1 MVTVDGPFDD
11 GAQTLVITADVNFDG
26 TIGDG
31 EKWIYQ
37 RTEPGAESFGFTMRD
52 DGPSP
57 GNGTSQDPLTIRAEF
72 VDDVKEKKVE
82 VKNVEPDL
90 VGVPSVFYHE
100 LNGERFAVV
109 RFSVIDPGVNH
120 IHTATLTWSDNV
132 VTEAGGFIK
141 AYTCS
146 YVFTKIISRMVLP
159 GVQVSVKSLVVRDDD
174 LGVTRRFRENLELD
188 VNDDDDNLNLQED
201 LSDRGFNDD
210 DLKPINLQRL
220 ITPGMDPRRGTRYL
234 HYDPSSVRVWNSQ
247 SKRNLIPNGSSITD
261 QDQVWVEGV
270 SASRS
275 EITIQWNSSD
285 GVGCSV
291 FGSITGNVIDV
302 IVTKQMLD
310 LDTDSDNTGI
320 VDRSD
325 YEDSIEN
332 TAGKGKKLFKRSSPA
347 ETILETNAF
356 GQSTGYTLTLTVSPG
371 LNAWADAAKT
381 ARITSATSSSI
392 PTDDRES
399 ETYTW
404 TSWGNRSRIG
414 VSGLFLGYAAAA

>member
-1 MVTVDGPFDD
+1 
-11 GAQTLVITADVNFDG
+11 
-26 TIGDG
+26 
-31 EKWIYQ
+31 
-37 RTEPGAESFGFTMRD
+37 MRD

-57 GNGTSQDPLTIRAEF
+57 GNGTSQDRLTIRAEF
-72 VDDVKEKKVE
+72 VADVKEKNVE

-100 LNGERFAVV
+100 SNGERFAVV
-109 RFSVIDPGVNH
+109 SFAVTDPGMNDV
-120 IHTATLTWSDNV
+120 HTATLTWSDDV
-132 VTEAGGFIK
+132 VTEGSGFIR

-146 YVFTKIISRMVLP
+146 YVFTKIFSRTVLP
-159 GVQVSVKSLVVRDDD
+159 GVQVSIKSLVVRDDD

-188 VNDDDDNLNLQED
+188 ANDDDDNLNLQED
-201 LSDRGFNDD
+201 LSDSGFNDD
-210 DLKPINLQRL
+210 DLKSINLQQL
-220 ITPGMDPRRGTRYL
+220 ITPGMDLRRGTRYL
-234 HYDPSSVRVWNSQ
+234 HYNPSSVRVWDSQ
-247 SKRNLIPNGSSITD
+247 SKGILIPNGRSITN

-275 EITIQWNSSD
+275 EISIQWNTSE

-291 FGSITGNVIDV
+291 LGSITGNVIDV

-347 ETILETNAF
+347 ETVLDANAF
-356 GQSTGYTLTLTVSPG
+356 GQSTGYALTLIVSPG

-381 ARITSATSSSI
+381 TRITSANSSSI
-392 PTDDRES
+392 PSDDRQS

-404 TSWGNRSRIG
+404 TSWVGVFISFYRRNRSW
-414 VSGLFLGYAAAA
+414 